1 MAGGPL
7 EFLDLFANASPIG
20 MTALFIFALLK
31 RWLILPR
38 EVDIRDERVKELEAE
53 RDEYKEMAFRALNVG
68 EYMAAN
74 QSEGNRK

>member
-1 MAGGPL
+1 MTEPL
-7 EFLDLFANASPIG
+7 DFISVVSNTSPIG

-38 EVDIRDERVKELEAE
+38 EVDMRDERVKELEAE

-68 EYMAAN
+68 EWAATRT
-74 QSEGNRK
+74 EGKHE